1 MTPFLVCV
9 LVVIIAALL
18 VDRFASE
25 AAHRRERERLTRAVM
40 ARHMPEFAALQ
51 KVIEPMM
58 DDRPRRRLKAVG
70 DERDPDVP
78 MLPEGM

>member
-1 MTPFLVCV
+1 MIPFLVCV

-40 ARHMPEFAALQ
+40 ARHMPEFGALE
-51 KVIEPMM
+51 KIIEH
-58 DDRPRRRLKAVG
+58 DASPRRLRSVAG
-70 DERDPDVP
+70 EPRDPNVP
-78 MLPEGM
+78 GTPEGL

>member
-18 VDRFASE
+18 IDRFFSE

-51 KVIEPMM
+51 KIIEPQM
-58 DDRPRRRLKAVG
+58 DQPRRRLKAVG
-70 DERDPDVP
+70 DERDPDTP
-78 MLPEGM
+78 AFPEGL

>member
-9 LVVIIAALL
+9 LVAIILALL
-18 VDRFASE
+18 VDRFFSE

-51 KVIEPMM
+51 RVIEPEMEG
-58 DDRPRRRLKAVG
+58 RRRLKAVG
-70 DERDPDVP
+70 EDHDPNVP
-78 MLPEGM
+78 LHPEGM

>member
-1 MTPFLVCV
+1 VTPFLVCV

-51 KVIEPMM
+51 KIIEPSM
-58 DDRPRRRLKAVG
+58 DQPRRRLKAVG
-70 DERDPDVP
+70 DERDPEAP
-78 MLPEGM
+78 MLPEGL